1 LGAGSSTFHVTSTLD
16 FLKKSQLQSPVM
28 RFDWPTIKRIIQH
41 CFAVF
46 LLLWW
51 GGLNCLSGCL
61 TADTDAAGESYCPM
75 SGKGGSCCH
84 AQSGKTSRSSK
95 SIGAPSSSLQSLS
108 CCSLL
113 SLTAEERRDTH
124 AHDEATATAIFNPIE
139 FTPESEPRAEFPGQW
154 ARLPGRG
161 GTHILHCVFLI

>member
-1 LGAGSSTFHVTSTLD
+1 
-16 FLKKSQLQSPVM
+16 M
-28 RFDWPTIKRIIQH
+28 RFDWPTTKRIVQH
-41 CFAVF
+41 YFAIF

-61 TADTDAAGESYCPM
+61 TVAMDADGESSCPM

-84 AQSGKTSRSSK
+84 GQNGKTSRSSK

-113 SLTAEERRDTH
+113 SLTAEESHNKH
-124 AHDEATATAIFNPIE
+124 AHDGAIATAIFNPIE
-139 FTPESEPRAEFPGQW
+139 FAPESEPRAEFPDRW
-154 ARLPGRG
+154 ARLPDRG